1 MNRPEIRFQI
11 ERINMTNIITSQEEM
26 IRLKEYE
33 DLMKMENKKKPLKK
47 IEKKA
52 D

>member
-1 MNRPEIRFQI
+1 MS
-11 ERINMTNIITSQEEM
+11 NIITSQEEM
-26 IRLKEYE
+26 VRLKEYE

-47 IEKKA
+47 IEKKV